1 MGTLRFVRGG
11 TGRALVALA
20 CTTLVVLAMAP
31 AANAAK
37 GMELALSDDGVFLAR
52 HYYDR
57 DRALQNA
64 RELGVTRLRVFVNWA
79 GVMGKQR
86 EQTEPP
92 EQPTYYWGIYEELID
107 AAARAGIR
115 VQLDLAGPA
124 PRFATGDKNIGMTR
138 PDAGQ
143 FARFAAAAAARF
155 KGRVDRYSI
164 WNEPNHDGWLRPSA
178 EAPKLYR
185 ALYVA
190 GFNAI
195 KQADPGAAVWFG
207 ETAPYHG
214 SRAMAPLTFLRR
226 TLCLTGRYKTDKK
239 CLKGMPEGTRGRL
252 RADGYAHHPYDF
264 RNKPEYKYRGND
276 NVTIGTLPRL
286 TTALDRAAR
295 AGALW
300 GPRERR
306 APELFLT
313 EFGYFASG
321 SRAKLSEKKRA
332 AYLPR
337 AYDIALKNKRVRQM
351 LHYGLAAPPPGYPG
365 GAFDFGLLTTDG
377 SPRGTYSPLVKWA
390 QRASKKRQIVAAGGP
405 VSMPPAQPGA
415 DPPGEAAP
423 APEPPLLPLPPFP

>member
-1 MGTLRFVRGG
+1 
-11 TGRALVALA
+11 LA
-20 CTTLVVLAMAP
+20 CTTIVVLATAP

-79 GVMGKQR
+79 GVTGKQR
-86 EQTEPP
+86 DDATPP
-92 EQPTYYWGIYEELID
+92 QQPTYYWGIYEELID

-124 PRFATGDKNIGMTR
+124 PRFATADKELGMTR
-138 PDAGQ
+138 PDPALFAQ
-143 FARFAAAAAARF
+143 FARAAATRF

-190 GFNAI
+190 GYDAI

-226 TLCLTGRYKTDKK
+226 TLCLTGRYKVDRK
-239 CLKGMPEGTRGRL
+239 CLEGMPEGTRGRL
-252 RADGYAHHPYDF
+252 RTDGYAHHPYDF
-264 RNKPEYKYRGND
+264 RNKPEYRYRGND

-286 TTALDRAAR
+286 TTALDKAAR

-300 GPRERR
+300 GPRKRR
-306 APELFLT
+306 APEVFLT
-313 EFGYFASG
+313 EFGYFATG
-321 SRAKLSEKKRA
+321 PRAKLTEKQRA
-332 AYLPR
+332 AFLPR
-337 AYDIALKNKRVRQM
+337 AYGIALKNRRVRQM
-351 LHYGLAAPPPGYPG
+351 LHYGLSEPPPGHPSTT
-365 GAFDFGLLTTDG
+365 FDFGLLHTDG
-377 SPRGTYSPLVKWA
+377 SPRATYAPLVKWGK
-390 QRASKKRQIVAAGGP
+390 RAVKKKQIVAAGGP
-405 VSMPPAQPGA
+405 LALPPAQPGA
-415 DPPGEAAP
+415 DPPGEP
-423 APEPPLLPLPPFP
+423 PPEEPPLVPLPPFP